1 MYVELG
7 NGAAKQ
13 AKRTASGEPE
23 RDEDGFV
30 VHEPIAGGGARVTR
44 VEIPEGTPLAEA
56 FVSITQP
63 VRGVWANHS
72 DEAPEWVES
81 DSDGLAALLAEHFGC
96 KVGRPRGWKGVDV
109 DRRDDAEDDE

>member
-1 MYVELG
+1 MYAELG
-7 NGAAKQ
+7 NRSAKQ

-30 VHEPIAGGGARVTR
+30 VHEAIAGDEERVTR
-44 VEIPEGTPLAEA
+44 LEIPDGVPLGEA

-72 DEAPEWVES
+72 DEPPAWVES
-81 DSDGLAALLAEHFGC
+81 DSDALAALLAEHYGC
-96 KVGRPRGWKGVDV
+96 RVGRPRGWKGIAHDGSG
-109 DRRDDAEDDE
+109 RA